1 VSDEPSGTCVVCHRR
16 DPLPDL
22 TPCCGPCRRWL
33 RRILWEIPDYCAEL
47 EARDAGLTGARDA
60 LAMAL
65 PAGPV
70 PGQSA
75 GPKVAGSTDPPVP
88 VNVDALDLL
97 APARPQRAGT
107 SDPSH
112 DQTGYPSVAAVLD
125 SWVRD
130 WHETF
135 CPADDLP
142 GAEVGDLVAWLVRR
156 VEEMC
161 SQHPAIDEFARE
173 IRDLHS
179 TLRRVSGWAPRGSQ
193 RPEESCPDCHVAAVW
208 REDIATD
215 HECMHCGRMF
225 TAEEFAE
232 AHGKTVPWAA

>member
-1 VSDEPSGTCVVCHRR
+1 
-16 DPLPDL
+16 
-22 TPCCGPCRRWL
+22 
-33 RRILWEIPDYCAEL
+33 LWEIPDYVAEL
-47 EARDAGLTGARDA
+47 ASGQDAEPDTRRKLVTVYEWRDHERLPVAEYVTWVDPSAVV
-60 LAMAL
+60 

-70 PGQSA
+70 RGQSSA
-75 GPKVAGSTDPPVP
+75 PRVGGSHEPPVP
-88 VNVDALDLL
+88 LSLDAADLL
-97 APARPQRAGT
+97 APARAGSVGVRT
-107 SDPSH
+107 RGGWSNAGGDP
-112 DQTGYPSVAAVLD
+112 DQVGSLSVATVLD

-130 WHETF
+130 WATYF
-135 CPADDLP
+135 PADPLP

-161 SQHPAIDEFARE
+161 GQHPAIDEFARE
-173 IRDLHS
+173 IRDVHS

-225 TAEEFAE
+225 TAEEFAA